1 MSDTTV
7 NTRQLLDFL
16 RFMNK
21 LKHLKRQGWVLK
33 DVKEPES
40 VAGHMY
46 RMAVMSMVLP
56 ESSGINRIRCMELS
70 IVHDMG
76 ESIIGDITPYC
87 GVPRDEK
94 LRRERDAI
102 EQLAELAGD
111 AGDRIRALFNEYESQ
126 ETAEARFVKELDH
139 LDLLVQA
146 REYEE
151 NGYENLEEFFR
162 LQFSHPTTLALAQQT
177 IADHKSHQAALQEP
191 VVTNGF
197 NENST

>member
-1 MSDTTV
+1 MLKEKMSDTSI

-16 RFMNK
+16 RFMHK

-33 DVKEPES
+33 DVKEPET

-56 ESSGINRIRCMELS
+56 ENSGIDRIRCMELS
-70 IVHDMG
+70 LVHDMG

-94 LRRERDAI
+94 LRRERSAI
-102 EQLAELAGD
+102 EQLAELAGE
-111 AGDRIRALFNEYESQ
+111 AGDRIRALFN
-126 ETAEARFVKELDH
+126 ELDH

-151 NGYENLEEFFR
+151 TGYDNLEEFFR

-177 IADHKSHQAALQEP
+177 IADHKSHKASSQQEP
-191 VVTNGF
+191 AIANGF
-197 NENST
+197 KESTT